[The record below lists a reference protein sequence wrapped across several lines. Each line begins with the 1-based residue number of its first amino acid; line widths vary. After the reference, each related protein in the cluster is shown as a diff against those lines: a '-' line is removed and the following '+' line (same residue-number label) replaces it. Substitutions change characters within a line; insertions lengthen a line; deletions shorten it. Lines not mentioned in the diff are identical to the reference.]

1 MRRWI
6 EHDAEWYEQRLVHCD
21 CCGRLIAK
29 HLLAAEINGHAHI
42 FCGDGCADLYE
53 GYVLTERG
61 RDYRPP
67 TGIGESYESRMTQ

>member
-6 EHDAEWYEQRLVHCD
+6 ENDAEWYEQRLVHCD

-29 HLLAAEINGHAHI
+29 HLLAATIDDRSQI
-42 FCGDGCADLYE
+42 FCSDDCADLFE
-53 GYVLTERG
+53 GYVLPERG

-67 TGIGESYESRMTQ
+67 ADAGARYEARIVK